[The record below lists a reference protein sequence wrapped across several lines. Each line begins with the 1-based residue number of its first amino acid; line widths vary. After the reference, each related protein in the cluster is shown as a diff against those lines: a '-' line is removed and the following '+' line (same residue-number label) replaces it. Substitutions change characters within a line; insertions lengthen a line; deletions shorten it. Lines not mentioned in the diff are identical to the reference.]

1 MIKLICK
8 RCGETWYTANTKP
21 NQKCSDCDGVLVED
35 TSFTDK
41 DKKDNQDI
49 KTSSQPK
56 VIHLDDYFLVPGTTT
71 KTI

>member
-21 NQKCSDCDGVLVED
+21 NQKCSDCGGVLVED
-35 TSFTDK
+35 TSFTD
-41 DKKDNQDI
+41 
-49 KTSSQPK
+49 T
-56 VIHLDDYFLVPGTTT
+56 LVPGTTT